1 MDITPA
7 TIDDAL
13 GIATVHVRTW
23 QTAYAGIL
31 GAEFLG
37 ELSIEAR
44 AARWQDILQRRDSQ
58 TLVARQ
64 ATGIVGFVSHGR
76 WRDAPDDIG
85 AGEIWAIYVVPEAW
99 GTGVGRALLD
109 AGVRELRAA
118 GRRSVFLWVL
128 ERNDRGVRFYE
139 RFGFRAVPGR
149 AKTVEIG
156 GRRVEEICL
165 RLEPDA

>member
-1 MDITPA
+1 MHITPA

-37 ELSIEAR
+37 GLSIEAR

-76 WRDAPDDIG
+76 WRDAPDDVG
-85 AGEIWAIYVVPEAW
+85 AGEIWALYVLPDAG

-109 AGVRELRAA
+109 RADKLPGGLDNLLS
-118 GRRSVFLWVL
+118 GR
-128 ERNDRGVRFYE
+128 NPRGVFWRDGPFD
-139 RFGFRAVPGR
+139 VVGR
-149 AKTVEIG
+149 ARTSE
-156 GRRVEEICL
+156 
-165 RLEPDA
+165 